1 MRIAAVVALF
11 VVAFAAVLLGVV
23 APAAGQ
29 TIPPIPTYEYATPV
43 TPYPTATPRPDCNE
57 WCAPMPPTPATAA
70 PDVPPL
76 EPTPE
81 VGAAFPGMPLYVDY
95 LVFCP
100 KVGRDGR

>member
-1 MRIAAVVALF
+1 MRIAAVVAAF
-11 VVAFAAVLLGVV
+11 VLVFVAALVSVV

-29 TIPPIPTYEYATPV
+29 TVPPIPTYELETPV

-70 PDVPPL
+70 PDSPPL
-76 EPTPE
+76 EPTAE
-81 VGAAFPGMPLYVDY
+81 VGAAFPGMPMYVDY

-100 KVGRDGR
+100 TVGRTR